1 MSWDGDERRVAE
13 AVAALEDVDFRLDEP
28 PPDLWDRIAAS
39 VEADG
44 ADEAHGTGE
53 PGDPHL
59 TAPSPLPPPS
69 DRRRSRAGRWL
80 AAAAAVVVAVV
91 LTASLARL
99 VAGPPADIQARA
111 QLTSEGLPNR
121 NDLVGQAALVDAGG
135 HRQIDLDLP
144 GLPEAGGSYYELWL
158 LAPDGARLQSLG
170 ITSGQGRFDV
180 PDGIDPHGYPVVD
193 VSREPPDGNPAHSG
207 DSLVRGRLD
216 L

>member
-1 MSWDGDERRVAE
+1 
-13 AVAALEDVDFRLDEP
+13 
-28 PPDLWDRIAAS
+28 
-39 VEADG
+39 
-44 ADEAHGTGE
+44 
-53 PGDPHL
+53 
-59 TAPSPLPPPS
+59 
-69 DRRRSRAGRWL
+69 
-80 AAAAAVVVAVV
+80 VVVAVV
-91 LTASLARL
+91 LAASLARL

-170 ITSGQGRFDV
+170 ITTGQGRFDV
-180 PDGIDPHGYPVVD
+180 PDGIDPRGYPVVD